1 MLWPSRSGPHPLGH
15 HIDLTASWQ
24 EHGCTGDDCNKQMA
38 LARPTVSERVCLA
51 TVGYHRQEQYWDD
64 DSIAQDRQLA
74 IGIADANLIQV
85 NQGKPPKTAKS
96 NTLIVAGDVS
106 SWTCLCGILF
116 EKKNVKFRQLLDLLT
131 NHPTQNL

>member
-116 EKKNVKFRQLLDLLT
+116 EKKKRKISSIA
-131 NHPTQNL
+131 

>member
-1 MLWPSRSGPHPLGH
+1 
-15 HIDLTASWQ
+15 
-24 EHGCTGDDCNKQMA
+24 MA

-51 TVGYHRQEQYWDD
+51 TVGYHRQEQCWD

-116 EKKNVKFRQLLDLLT
+116 EKRNVKFRQLLDLLT